1 MYYYKNNRDKKDKK
15 GKRGRKS
22 KLRDINDDI
31 MAQLFVEE
39 TEVDEMF
46 SESSDDETESQKHSE
61 SSQAVT
67 QLGLKTAA
75 FILQEMII
83 NPSSCCSNQNV
94 TLRLDDKSASG
105 NASRE
110 TSADSLKDSGISET
124 CELKVN

>member
-1 MYYYKNNRDKKDKK
+1 
-15 GKRGRKS
+15 
-22 KLRDINDDI
+22 

-67 QLGLKTAA
+67 QLGLRTAA

-110 TSADSLKDSGISET
+110 TSVDSLKDSGISET
-124 CELKVN
+124 CELKSLNTVPSTTLVLEGEEKKFNANIESSKK

>member
-1 MYYYKNNRDKKDKK
+1 
-15 GKRGRKS
+15 
-22 KLRDINDDI
+22 

-67 QLGLKTAA
+67 QLGLRTAA

-94 TLRLDDKSASG
+94 TPRLDDKSASG

-124 CELKVN
+124 CELKSLNTVPSTTLVLEGEEKKFNANIESSKK